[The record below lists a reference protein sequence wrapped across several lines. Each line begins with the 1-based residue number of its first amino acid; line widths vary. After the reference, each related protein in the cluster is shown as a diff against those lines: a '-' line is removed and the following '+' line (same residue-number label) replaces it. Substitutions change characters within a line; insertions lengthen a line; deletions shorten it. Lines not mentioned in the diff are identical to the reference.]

1 MITIQ
6 TNLLIEQTTQIDTFN
21 SVLKSIYTETEL
33 PRKLRE
39 SIPARHLDSLW
50 VVSENNR
57 PVARFSVYKN
67 PGLSYENYDTW
78 CIGHYECIDNQSV
91 ANFALQ
97 KAVDYIRQK
106 GGTYVIGPMNGSTW
120 ESYRFATTN
129 DTIFFLEPLQRD
141 WDATQWT
148 DNGFQVLAGYES
160 HIDEALLYDEAQ
172 LQYATEQLRSVHIEL
187 RSIHLT
193 DFPSELGKMHTLCSQ
208 VFQSNFLFT
217 PTDLQTFSQKYL
229 PIQPYLDADLFWLA
243 YDANQNIVGFL
254 FAVPDHS
261 DTVNRT
267 AIVKTLCRLPGSAY
281 KLVTSALCNQFMKT
295 IRQKGY
301 RRVIH
306 AFMHKQN
313 PSMNVSAR
321 FSGHS
326 FKEYVL
332 LGKPL

>member
-1 MITIQ
+1 M
-6 TNLLIEQTTQIDTFN
+6 
-21 SVLKSIYTETEL
+21 YTEVEL
-33 PRKLRE
+33 PQKLRE
-39 SIPARHLDSLW
+39 SIPAQHLDSLW

-67 PGLSYENYDTW
+67 PELSYENHDTW
-78 CIGHYECIDNQSV
+78 CVGRYECIDNQLV
-91 ANFALQ
+91 AQYTLQ
-97 KAVDYIRQK
+97 QAVDYIRQK
-106 GGTYVIGPMNGSTW
+106 GGTYIIGPMNGSTW

-129 DTIFFLEPLQRD
+129 DTTFFLEPLQRD
-141 WDATQWT
+141 WYATQWT
-148 DNGFQVLAGYES
+148 NNGFAVLAGYES
-160 HIDEALLYDEAQ
+160 HIDEALLYDEPQ
-172 LQYATEQLRSVHIEL
+172 LQYATEQLRSVNIEL
-187 RSIHLT
+187 RSIDLAGFH
-193 DFPSELGKMHTLCSQ
+193 SELKKMYALCSQ

-217 PTDLQTFSQKYL
+217 PTDLQAFSQKYL

-243 YDANQNIVGFL
+243 CDANQNIVGFL

-267 AIVKTLCRLPGSAY
+267 AIVKTLCRLPGAAY
-281 KLVTSALCNQFMKT
+281 KSVTPALCNQFMKT
-295 IRQKGY
+295 VRQKGY